1 MLQRMEN
8 ITQLRE
14 IQDLW
19 PLHFIIFLELKTY
32 CFVKVTFFMSVA
44 QFSLM
49 AYFFPYLSFKETST
63 QDECTDVKEVSLA
76 PQHIG
81 LIIF

>member
-1 MLQRMEN
+1 MTTALYHLLGTKNLLFCQGYLFYVCCS
-8 ITQLRE
+8 I
-14 IQDLW
+14 
-19 PLHFIIFLELKTY
+19 
-32 CFVKVTFFMSVA
+32 
-44 QFSLM
+44 SLM